1 MSELTDATGGPR
13 PLSARSVIATSLLGA
28 AVAEVRAAHLVR
40 AGALFGIAE
49 GAMRTAL
56 WRMAADGEVVA
67 HDGWYRLA
75 GRLLERKDRVDEGQ
89 APVREPWDGT
99 WELAV
104 VAAERRPASERLA
117 LRSAALALHL
127 AEVREGTWA
136 RPANLP
142 TDRLPAQQAVLDA
155 QCLRFTGASAPEGLG
170 ARIFDLD
177 GWSARAGELVA
188 AMDATDPARPVL
200 TAAADPGEPG
210 RDGHVDPDALANAFT
225 LAVAVVR
232 HLQADP
238 LLPDELLPADWPG
251 AALRRRYV
259 AYDRAYKQQFT
270 TWLLAEG

>member
-1 MSELTDATGGPR
+1 MSAMSEMPDAPEGPR

-28 AVAEVRAAHLVR
+28 EVAEVRASHLVR

-104 VAAERRPASERLA
+104 LPAGMHATAR
-117 LRSAALALHL
+117 
-127 AEVREGTWA
+127 A
-136 RPANLP
+136 RPA
-142 TDRLPAQQAVLDA
+142 
-155 QCLRFTGASAPEGLG
+155 
-170 ARIFDLD
+170 
-177 GWSARAGELVA
+177 
-188 AMDATDPARPVL
+188 L
-200 TAAADPGEPG
+200 TAAADPGETG
-210 RDGHVDPDALANAFT
+210 RDDHVDPDALANAFT

-232 HLQADP
+232 HLQ
-238 LLPDELLPADWPG
+238 
-251 AALRRRYV
+251 
-259 AYDRAYKQQFT
+259 
-270 TWLLAEG
+270 